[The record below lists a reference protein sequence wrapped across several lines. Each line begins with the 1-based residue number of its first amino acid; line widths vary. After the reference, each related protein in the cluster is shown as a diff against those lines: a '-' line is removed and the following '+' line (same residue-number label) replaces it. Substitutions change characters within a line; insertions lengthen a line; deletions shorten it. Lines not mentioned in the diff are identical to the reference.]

1 MAVIAQ
7 GPQRDAERRLYRRW
21 MGVDNGK
28 LTAGE
33 AVFDCSVLDF
43 SAGGARLATAAKL
56 YPDSEVVF
64 SMRGLPPVPATI
76 VRAERQGLALRFNDA
91 PLYVFR

>member
-1 MAVIAQ
+1 MTVIA
-7 GPQRDAERRLYRRW
+7 RSREHDAERRMYRRW
-21 MGVDNGK
+21 MAVDNGK
-28 LTAGE
+28 LTAGK

-43 SAGGARLATAAKL
+43 SAGGARLATAARL
-56 YPDSEVVF
+56 HPESEVVF